1 MEMTKDT
8 LSAERSL
15 HFSFALLTFVTGLVD
30 AASYLSMGHIFTANM
45 TGNIVLLG
53 LAVANVPGLS
63 VLRSITALVFAF
75 SGGIVSG
82 RLEHWTTNW
91 RRSHWLG
98 LAAAMETTL
107 LFVACVLLVMQDD
120 FVVLSGGSLYG
131 VIALT
136 ALAMGIRNG
145 TVRRLGVPD
154 ITTTVLTLT
163 VAALASE
170 SSLAGGINPRWRRRI
185 TAVFSMFFGAAVGAL
200 LLQHSLALELGVAAF
215 ITLTAMI
222 IQCFRSDTTQELTA
236 ASHK

>member
-8 LSAERSL
+8 IRAERWL
-15 HFSFALLTFVTGLVD
+15 HLSFALLTFVTGLVD
-30 AASYLSMGHIFTANM
+30 AASYLSMGRIFTANM
-45 TGNIVLLG
+45 TGNVVLLG

-63 VLRSITALVFAF
+63 VLRSITALIFALA
-75 SGGIVSG
+75 GAIVSG
-82 RLEHWTTNW
+82 RLEHWTSNW

-98 LAAAMETTL
+98 MAAGMETTL
-107 LFVACVLLVMQDD
+107 LFVACMLLGMQHDS
-120 FVVLSGGSLYG
+120 VVLPGCSLYG

-170 SSLAGGINPRWRRRI
+170 SSLAGGHNPRWGRRI
-185 TAVFSMFFGAAVGAL
+185 SAVFSMFSGAAVGASV
-200 LLQHSLALELGVAAF
+200 LQRSLALVLGLAAF
-215 ITLTAMI
+215 ITLAAMI
-222 IQCFRSDTTQELTA
+222 IQCFRSDTMQELTA
-236 ASHK
+236 APHR

>member
-8 LSAERSL
+8 LREERWL
-15 HFSFALLTFVTGLVD
+15 HLSFALLTFVTGLVD

-53 LAVANVPGLS
+53 LAAANLPGFSVP
-63 VLRSITALVFAF
+63 RSITALVFAF
-75 SGGIVSG
+75 AGGILSG
-82 RLEHWTTNW
+82 RLEHWTANW
-91 RRSHWLG
+91 RRTHWLG
-98 LAAAMETTL
+98 LAAGMETTL
-107 LFVACVLLVMQDD
+107 LFVACMLVMQHDS
-120 FVVLSGGSLYG
+120 VVLPSSSLYG
-131 VIALT
+131 IIALT

-170 SSLAGGINPRWRRRI
+170 SSLAGGNNPRWGRRI
-185 TAVFSMFFGAAVGAL
+185 SAVFSMFFGAAVGAFI
-200 LLQHSLALELGVAAF
+200 LQHSLALELGLAAC
-215 ITLTAMI
+215 ITLVAMI
-222 IQCFRSDTTQELTA
+222 IQYFRSDTMQELTA